1 MQGHRLIPR
10 YVLSIPGAG
19 SNRRRC
25 ENLMNHV
32 DEATEQA
39 VVAEAIEQRA
49 HGQHRT
55 SNELRTTGIFV
66 SGTGVRSI

>member
-1 MQGHRLIPR
+1 
-10 YVLSIPGAG
+10 
-19 SNRRRC
+19 
-25 ENLMNHV
+25 MNHV